1 MAAVENRGPQLLAV
15 ILTLLVFA
23 FTATLLRCYVRIKL
37 VKAFG
42 LDDYLMVAAL
52 VSFILFCAVAIMG
65 IHYGTGRHY
74 WDIEQQQD
82 IQEALKYWYF
92 CYIWYCVTM
101 IASKISIGYFLLRI
115 TVERIH
121 TWIISAVMLLTVV
134 TGIVFFF
141 VTMLQC
147 APISYF
153 WNKNQHGS
161 CINIDVI
168 IAITYLYSAF
178 SVVCDFTFALL
189 PVVLIMQLQM
199 NSRTKIALI
208 PVMLMACIAS
218 AAVVVRF
225 AYVKDFKN
233 VDFLWATVDIAIWS
247 TTEQGLAITA
257 GSLATIRPLFRK
269 IVSKLG
275 WSTVESQMPP
285 PGGVPNGSLGNNGET
300 TGRSKKKFR
309 GPFSLATFTRH
320 EDEDDDEETR
330 RLEHGQLRLG
340 DSYPGNFQTTI
351 TTGAK
356 SGWGPKKSKGGSES
370 EEELRMEG
378 SKVKSFLI
386 TEEAV

>member
-1 MAAVENRGPQLLAV
+1 MADVETRGPQLLAV
-15 ILTLLVFA
+15 ILVLLVFA
-23 FTATLLRCYVRIKL
+23 FTAILLRCYVRIRL

-42 LDDYLMVAAL
+42 VDDYLMVFAMI
-52 VSFILFCAVAIMG
+52 SFILFCAVAITG

-74 WDIEQQQD
+74 WDIEHQED

-101 IASKISIGYFLLRI
+101 IMSKISIGYFLLRI

-121 TWIISAVMLLTVV
+121 TWIIWGVMLLTVV

-141 VTMLQC
+141 ITMLQC

-161 CINIDVI
+161 CINIDII

-189 PVVLIMQLQM
+189 PIALIMQLQM
-199 NSRTKIALI
+199 NRKTKIALI
-208 PVMLMACIAS
+208 PIMLMACVAS

-233 VDFLWATVDIAIWS
+233 VDFLWATIDIAIWS

-257 GSLATIRPLFRK
+257 GSLATVRPLFRK

-275 WSTVESQMPP
+275 WSSMRSHMPP
-285 PGGVPNGSLGNNGET
+285 SGDAQNGSLGNRET
-300 TGRSKKKFR
+300 TGRSKKKVR

-320 EDEDDDEETR
+320 EDEDEEAR
-330 RLEHGQLRLG
+330 PLEHGELKLG
-340 DSYPGNFQTTI
+340 NGYPGNFQTTI
-351 TTGAK
+351 TANPK
-356 SGWGPKKSKGGSES
+356 SVWGSKGRKGDNES
-370 EEELRMEG
+370 EEELRGMEA

-386 TEEAV
+386 TEETV